1 MEGFGRVR
9 RQGVGPVEICRFCW
23 KSDEESS
30 HALEPLRGPA
40 DPKAFGHCR
49 RAPQGEIGKAGRGH
63 LYSFP
68 GKLEILTK

>member
-1 MEGFGRVR
+1 M
-9 RQGVGPVEICRFCW
+9 GVGLWEPAD
-23 KSDEESS
+23 SAESQDVGFS

-63 LYSFP
+63 LQFSRKTGNPY
-68 GKLEILTK
+68 KIIK